1 MPSTANT
8 LPSKIDFERFVA
20 VVMDVDGLPTVVEF
34 DAHASEAK
42 IARCLCDNDGLPD
55 CDVIRIVEFFPSEA
69 KSKDVTED
77 VARLIPAI
85 SETAMCE
92 GWTIRSCARDLM
104 ERFGIDDPANVDASV
119 SDFCAKAQV
128 GFDLERDRRAMA

>member
-1 MPSTANT
+1 MPSTAST
-8 LPSKIDFERFVA
+8 LSPKIDFERFVA
-20 VVMDVDGLPTVVEF
+20 VVQTGHDGWPRTTEW
-34 DAHASEAK
+34 DAHASQAE
-42 IARCLCDNDGLPD
+42 IAQALCDNDLPD
-55 CDVIRIVEFFPSEA
+55 CDVIRIVEFIPSEA

-85 SETAMCE
+85 SETAKRE

-104 ERFGIDDPANVDASV
+104 ERYGIDDPANVDASV

-128 GFDLERDRRAMA
+128 GFDNERDRRAMA